1 MQKKEAINFKNL
13 LITIVLV
20 VALLLSAVCFS
31 GCIDGLRSIIDKG
44 NKIARIIV
52 TDDISK
58 YVSQSDT
65 EANWSDIT
73 DSSDSQPDYIKV
85 YPNGDAYDVYYIE
98 SQTLGL
104 GIQRLLSYNQII
116 PESYQEVLAQRMM
129 LLNNRNLFSASNN
142 LYLANGTTTY
152 LWKCNSSSC
161 DNYDKVVT
169 TTTTSST
176 DEKCPICNNPLTKK
190 DSDGIFTPKG
200 TYMNIHKNNMSGPAS
215 VLAGGGKAPLEFDE
229 LIVDGFDFSVYDYSI
244 ISQALGGYPQYES
257 LHDVND
263 FSYMFE
269 GLPCKKITIKNVK
282 GLQGNKWDS
291 RDEYLEDRINN
302 YLIKKVED
310 FKSLDNGMYYT
321 VDDFVDAINQQV
333 SDESDKIT
341 KEMLILECNIY
352 GYVDCPLSYSEILR
366 AMLGLP
372 EYDEQGNPVDVLQ
385 IFTDEI
391 NQDPYE
397 MGLLPKEDGSPYTK
411 DDTIYAFRR
420 MYNAM
425 PIPVLSDE
433 QMETYY
439 NTKTRYVNLSH
450 MFENCTNLETVDFG
464 NMFDGV
470 TPNNLSYMFA
480 GCTNLKNID
489 LSGINT
495 KYVTDMSNMFA
506 TTAKQQNRSDSGF
519 ASRDEY
525 LLDIINNHFIYFYSS
540 LGTNLGDGPFES
552 IKDFDDAVN
561 KANEGSSDMFTFP
574 PKQLLLLGLM
584 IGFVDCPVTYND
596 YTMLDKNLTYEE
608 YVAKAID
615 DPTSVGMPSK
625 SSGTYTKGEINL
637 YIKNEIQGI
646 LGNILILS
654 EEELAE
660 YYSPTKQA
668 EVAVSKMGKL
678 ILGGENS
685 TFTIG
690 ADTKTDNIFGES
702 NIFSSII
709 LPTVDDGVKI
719 KLPYVYSQRK
729 VAQTPDGISISYD
742 GILEVTSES
751 SGRVVSVMDPLITPS
766 EIIPTDPSKN
776 SSSEI
781 NTTTLLLTAGIGAGA
796 SAIVFAVVW
805 LIASKTNKNKGEKTK
820 KFIKIYHRW

>member
-1 MQKKEAINFKNL
+1 MQKKVAFNLKNL
-13 LITIVLV
+13 LITITLV
-20 VALLLSAVCFS
+20 VAMLLSAVCFS
-31 GCIDGLRSIIDKG
+31 GCVDSLRSIIDNG
-44 NKIARIIV
+44 YKIARIIV

-65 EANWSDIT
+65 EANWKDIT
-73 DSSDSQPDYIKV
+73 GSSDSQPDYIKI
-85 YPNGDAYDVYYIE
+85 YLNGDAYDVYYIK
-98 SQTLGL
+98 SKTLGL
-104 GIQRLLSYNQII
+104 EMEELLSYNQII
-116 PESYQEVLAQRMM
+116 PETYQEWMTQRMM

-142 LYLANGTTTY
+142 LYIANGTITY
-152 LWKCNSSSC
+152 LWECNSSQC
-161 DNYDKVVT
+161 DNYEKVVT
-169 TTTTSST
+169 TTTTDST
-176 DEKCPICNNPLTKK
+176 DEKCPLCNGSLTKK
-190 DSDGIFTPKG
+190 YSDGIFTPNG
-200 TYMNIHKNNMSGPAS
+200 TYMNIHKNNMSGPTNLLLDNAGTAS
-215 VLAGGGKAPLEFDE
+215 LEFDE

-269 GLPCKKITIKNVK
+269 GLPCKKITIKNVT
-282 GLQGNKWDS
+282 GLQGNKWNS
-291 RDEYLEDRINN
+291 RDEYLEDIINN
-302 YLIKKVED
+302 HLIKEVED

-321 VDDFVDAINQQV
+321 VDDFVDALNQQV
-333 SDESDKIT
+333 SDESDKVT
-341 KEMLILECNIY
+341 KEMLILQGNIY
-352 GYVDCPLSYSEILR
+352 GYFDCPLSYSEVLR

-372 EYDEQGNPVDVLQ
+372 EYDDQGNPIDALQ
-385 IFTDEI
+385 MLTDEI

-397 MGLLPKEDGSPYTK
+397 MGLLPKEDGTPYTK
-411 DDTIYAFRR
+411 DDTIYAVRR

-433 QMETYY
+433 QMEAYY

-480 GCTNLKNID
+480 GCTNLKSVD

-525 LLDIINNHFIYFYSS
+525 LLDVINNHFVYFSS
-540 LGTNLGDGPFES
+540 LLEVELDGAPFET

-561 KANEGSSDMFTFP
+561 KANEGSSDTFG
-574 PKQLLLLGLM
+574 PKALLLYGLI
-584 IGFVDCPVTYND
+584 IGFVDCPITYND
-596 YTMLDKNLTYEE
+596 YTMLTENLTYDQ
-608 YVAKAID
+608 YVAKAIES
-615 DPTSVGMPSK
+615 PTSVGMPNK
-625 SSGTYTKGEINL
+625 SNGTYTKGEINL
-637 YIKNEIQGI
+637 YIKNEIKEKIGDI
-646 LGNILILS
+646 LVLS

-660 YYSPTKQA
+660 YYSPTKQTK
-668 EVAVSKMGKL
+668 VAVSKMGEL
-678 ILGGENS
+678 ILGGDNS

-690 ADTKTDNIFGES
+690 ADTKTDNMFGES

-709 LPTVDDGVKI
+709 LPTIDDGAKV
-719 KLPYVYSQRK
+719 KLPYVYGQRK
-729 VAQTPDGISISYD
+729 VEQTPDGISISYD

-751 SGRVVSVMDPLITPS
+751 SGRVVSVMEPLISPS
-766 EIIPTDPSKN
+766 EITPADPSKN
-776 SSSEI
+776 ASSGI
-781 NTTTLLLTAGIGAGA
+781 GTTTLLLTAGISAGA
-796 SAIVFAVVW
+796 SAIVFVVVW
-805 LIASKTNKNKGEKTK
+805 LIASKANKNKGEKTK
-820 KFIKIYHRW
+820 KFVKIYHR